1 MKLIRKVKI
10 ALRSAVHD
18 LIGEDEFS
26 PEGEDAILLSA
37 GQKRLAQLRQTVAP
51 ATAREKRAQ
60 LEQRKALAEAQ
71 ALSKAAD
78 DALIAGRDD
87 LAAEKLRQAKLAEAR
102 AAEAEEQ
109 QKRYAQA
116 TAALRAEISQLEAN
130 LENLRRH
137 YSALPDREANVET
150 VEHVQTLRREQRTDS
165 RALHDDLAARK
176 ERLARREDHAAARE
190 EVDKS
195 GLPDE

>member
-1 MKLIRKVKI
+1 MKLLRKVKI

-18 LIGEDEFS
+18 LISEDEYT
-26 PEGEDAILLSA
+26 PEGEEAILLSA
-37 GQKRLAQLRQTVAP
+37 GQKRLEQLRQKIGPT
-51 ATAREKRAQ
+51 TAREKRAQ

-71 ALSKAAD
+71 ALNKAAD
-78 DALIAGRDD
+78 DAIIAGRDD
-87 LAAEKLRQAKLAEAR
+87 LATEKIQQAQQALQR
-102 AAEAEEQ
+102 AAEAEER
-109 QKRYAQA
+109 QKLYAQA
-116 TAALRAEISQLEAN
+116 TATLRTEIAQLEAN

-137 YSALPDREANVET
+137 YSTLPEREANVET
-150 VEHVQTLRREQRTDS
+150 IEHVQALRRDQRHDTRTLRN
-165 RALHDDLAARK
+165 DLEARK

>member
-18 LIGEDEFS
+18 LIGEDEFT
-26 PEGEDAILLSA
+26 PEGEEAALLSA
-37 GQKRLAQLRQTVAP
+37 GQKRLEQLRQKIAP

-60 LEQRKALAEAQ
+60 LEQRRALAESQ
-71 ALSKAAD
+71 ALNKAAD

-102 AAEAEEQ
+102 AAEAGERH
-109 QKRYAQA
+109 KHYDQA

-137 YSALPDREANVET
+137 YSTLPDREASVET

-165 RALHDDLAARK
+165 RALRDDLEARK

>member
-18 LIGEDEFS
+18 LIGEDEFT
-26 PEGEDAILLSA
+26 PEGEDAALLSA
-37 GQKRLAQLRQTVAP
+37 GQKRLEQLRQKVAP
-51 ATAREKRAQ
+51 TTARQKRAQ

-71 ALSKAAD
+71 ALNKAAD
-78 DALIAGRDD
+78 DAILAGRDD
-87 LAAEKLRQAKLAEAR
+87 LATEKLRQAQIALQR

-109 QKRYAQA
+109 QKRFAELTA
-116 TAALRAEISQLEAN
+116 TLRTEISQLEAN

-137 YSALPDREANVET
+137 YSALPDREANVQT
-150 VEHVQTLRREQRTDS
+150 VEQVQALRREQRTDS
-165 RALHDDLAARK
+165 RTLRDDLAARK